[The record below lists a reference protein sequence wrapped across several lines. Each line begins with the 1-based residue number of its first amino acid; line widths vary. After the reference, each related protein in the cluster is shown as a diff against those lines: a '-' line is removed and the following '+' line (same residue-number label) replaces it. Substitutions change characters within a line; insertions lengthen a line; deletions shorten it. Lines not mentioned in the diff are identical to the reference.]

1 MSERN
6 PDSPIL
12 MFRKMF
18 FVGIVL
24 PTTIAFAW
32 WKAPQ
37 FDPFTTRFF
46 TRSYI
51 EPTAEMPGDLRVLGW
66 VLISLGGLLGWVTL
80 QGVRRAVH
88 TRGETAILAL
98 LALEVAVFGGAFF
111 VAADSAEERIA
122 EEYRR

>member
-1 MSERN
+1 
-6 PDSPIL
+6 

-24 PTTIAFAW
+24 PTLVALAW

-37 FDPFTTRFF
+37 FDPLATSFF

-51 EPTAEMPGDLRVLGW
+51 EATTEMPGEMRIVGW
-66 VLISLGGLLGWVTL
+66 VFIGIGGLLGWVAL

-98 LALEVAVFGGAFF
+98 LALEVAAFGGAFF
-111 VAADSAEERIA
+111 VAADSAQERIA
-122 EEYRR
+122 EEHRR